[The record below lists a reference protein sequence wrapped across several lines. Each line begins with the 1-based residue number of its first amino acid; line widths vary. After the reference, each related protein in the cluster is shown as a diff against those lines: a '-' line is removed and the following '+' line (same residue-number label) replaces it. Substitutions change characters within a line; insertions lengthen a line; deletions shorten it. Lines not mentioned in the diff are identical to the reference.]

1 MKRTEE
7 EEAENFFKDL
17 FDAYDLGPETHRIIN
32 GKRCVYWTD
41 GMWISK
47 DRIELDE
54 EDENYSG
61 GN

>member
-7 EEAENFFKDL
+7 KDTENFFKDL
-17 FDAYDLGPETHRIIN
+17 FDAYDYGPESHRIIN
-32 GKRCVYWTD
+32 GKRCVYWTE

>member
-7 EEAENFFKDL
+7 KDTENFFKDL
-17 FDAYDLGPETHRIIN
+17 FDAYDYGPESHRIIN
-32 GKRCVYWTD
+32 GKRCVYWTE

-54 EDENYSG
+54 EYEN
-61 GN
+61 

>member
-17 FDAYDLGPETHRIIN
+17 FDAYDYGPASHRIIN
-32 GKRCVYWTD
+32 GKRCVYWTE

-54 EDENYSG
+54 EYENYSG